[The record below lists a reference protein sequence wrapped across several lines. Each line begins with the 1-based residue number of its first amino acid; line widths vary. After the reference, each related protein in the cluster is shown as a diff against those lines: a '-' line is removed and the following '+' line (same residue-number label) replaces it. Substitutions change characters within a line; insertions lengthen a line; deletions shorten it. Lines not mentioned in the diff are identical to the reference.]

1 MKKNIQRAD
10 KSHVEGENEE
20 PWNRIEIL
28 YTLNTFSVRILC
40 VSFLKCSLKE
50 KKKKQLFKKEN
61 CIKIWITSDL
71 TINFCAFQYP
81 TILSVKSTL

>member
-1 MKKNIQRAD
+1 MKNNIQRAD

-40 VSFLKCSLKE
+40 VSFLKYSLKE
-50 KKKKQLFKKEN
+50 KNNNNNSSKKKTVLKFGSHQ
-61 CIKIWITSDL
+61 I
-71 TINFCAFQYP
+71 
-81 TILSVKSTL
+81 